1 VLLWCPGTLPLGF
14 PKCLY
19 AGLLWPWAVDG
30 ETGTGGGGWLWAVGC
45 GLWDLHLAAAGDC
58 GLWDLGDSGQ
68 PGGVGAGPGRDGRSG
83 HPLGAQAPAM
93 AGA

>member
-1 VLLWCPGTLPLGF
+1 MLLWCLGTLPPGF

-19 AGLLWPWAVDG
+19 AGL
-30 ETGTGGGGWLWAVGC
+30 GWLWTVDCGTCTWWRWVTVGG
-45 GLWDLHLAAAGDC
+45 GLWDVHLVAAGDC
-58 GLWDLGDSGQ
+58 GRWDLGASGQ